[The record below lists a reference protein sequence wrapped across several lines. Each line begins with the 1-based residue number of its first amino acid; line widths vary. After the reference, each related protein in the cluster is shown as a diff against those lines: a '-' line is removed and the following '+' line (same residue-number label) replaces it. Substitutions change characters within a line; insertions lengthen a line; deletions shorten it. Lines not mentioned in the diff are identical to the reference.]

1 MMPLPRRMLPLLAL
15 LAACS
20 EGGGDGGGAEES
32 ATEEGCRIEARDLT
46 LPEKVKEGSGIAF
59 SRTLRG
65 VLWTHNDS
73 GHDPELFG
81 VDAGGQEVATF
92 PVGVRMRDWEDIAVG
107 PCPVG
112 SCVYMADIGD
122 NSRGNEPLALL
133 VAREP
138 SAAGEKVGQV
148 RTYFARFPDGRG
160 RDSEALFVL
169 PGGEVYLISKGSRT
183 TVDLFRWPTPLR
195 EGAPATLVH
204 VRRLAPSPSQPGDRV
219 TGASASP
226 DGRFVAVRT
235 YSLLNVYRTADLVG
249 TSAASP
255 APLRR
260 TDLIPLGEPQG
271 EGVALADDGTVALV
285 SEGHGRHVP
294 GTLSLLRCPLE

>member
-1 MMPLPRRMLPLLAL
+1 MMRFSRRMLPLLAL
-15 LAACS
+15 AAACA
-20 EGGGDGGGAEES
+20 EDGGGAEDT
-32 ATEEGCRIEARDLT
+32 AAEEGCRIESRDVT
-46 LPEKVKEGSGIAF
+46 LPEHVKEASGIAF

-73 GHDPELFG
+73 GHQPELFG
-81 VDAGGQEVATF
+81 LDAAGHEVATF
-92 PVGVRMRDWEDIAVG
+92 PVGVGMRDWEDMAVG
-107 PCPVG
+107 PCAEG

-122 NSRGNEPLALL
+122 NSRGSEPLALL
-133 VAREP
+133 VAPEP
-138 SAAGEKVGQV
+138 SAAGERVGPV
-148 RTYFARFPDGRG
+148 RTYSARFPDGRP
-160 RDSEALFVL
+160 RDAEAIFVL
-169 PGGEVYLISKGSRT
+169 PGGDVYLISKGTRT
-183 TVDLFRWPTPLR
+183 AVDLFRWPTPLR

-204 VRRLAPSPSQPGDRV
+204 VRQLAPTPSQPGDRV

-235 YSLLNVYRTADLVG
+235 YSLVNVYRTTDLVG
-249 TSAASP
+249 DSPAPP

-260 TDLIPLGEPQG
+260 TDLIPLGEAQG

-294 GTLSLLRCPLE
+294 GTMSVLRCPLK

>member
-1 MMPLPRRMLPLLAL
+1 MMRVPLRTLPLLAL

-20 EGGGDGGGAEES
+20 EGGGAEDT
-32 ATEEGCRIEARDLT
+32 AAEEGCRIEARDLT
-46 LPEKVKEGSGIAF
+46 LPENVKEASGVAF

-73 GHDPELFG
+73 GNQPELFG
-81 VDAGGQEVATF
+81 MDATGHEVATF
-92 PVGVRMRDWEDIAVG
+92 PVPVRMRDWEDMAVG
-107 PCPVG
+107 PCAEG

-122 NSRGNEPLALL
+122 NSRGSEPLALL
-133 VAREP
+133 VAPEP
-138 SAAGEKVGQV
+138 SAAGEQVGPV
-148 RTYFARFPDGRG
+148 RTYLARFPDGRG
-160 RDSEALFVL
+160 RDVESIFVL
-169 PGGEVYLISKGSRT
+169 PGGEVYLITKGSRT

-195 EGAPATLVH
+195 EGAAATLAH

-235 YSLLNVYRTADLVG
+235 YSLLNVYRTTDLVG
-249 TSAASP
+249 SSTAPP

-294 GTLSLLRCPLE
+294 GTLSLLRCPLK